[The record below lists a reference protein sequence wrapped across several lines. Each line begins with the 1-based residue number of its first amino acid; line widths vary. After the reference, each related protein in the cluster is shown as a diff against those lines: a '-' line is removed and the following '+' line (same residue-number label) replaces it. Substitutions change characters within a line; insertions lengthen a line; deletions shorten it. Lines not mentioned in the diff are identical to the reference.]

1 MRARSPQGGTPK
13 QSGRGRSPTT
23 PVLPPGQGGTWLSKK
38 KENWWADKTFLSVCV
53 AWNPF
58 NKSTTLGAINY
69 RPVLQHAWNITSSLC
84 ILLQLIQRWVW
95 WHFTT
100 NPRELFSVK
109 EDNDKEENDEDNDKE
124 DNETFGIHLDASDAY
139 PDQPTTLEYFRRF
152 LKTCFCTNYSSGYIR
167 SLIQMI
173 SGWQARGDVPDA
185 NDVSK
190 AQKQTREGKGKDFRL
205 FVTRF

>member
-58 NKSTTLGAINY
+58 SKSTTLGAINY
-69 RPVLQHAWNITSSLC
+69 RPVLQHAC

-124 DNETFGIHLDASDAY
+124 DNETLGIHLDASDAY
-139 PDQPTTLEYFRRF
+139 PDQPTTLEIHPDSVCISWS
-152 LKTCFCTNYSSGYIR
+152 LSGYILVR
-167 SLIQMI
+167 IRINRPLWGYTWST
-173 SGWQARGDVPDA
+173 SGCLFGSA
-185 NDVSK
+185 NHS
-190 AQKQTREGKGKDFRL
+190 Q
-205 FVTRF
+205 